1 MKHTRKSAS
10 AFAGPVN
17 LDAERAVLG
26 AVLLCPAL
34 LADLVAASLVAG
46 DFSLS
51 AHREIYQAM
60 LELHGRAVP
69 LDVISLAEQLGRRV
83 ECVGGVAYLSELP
96 SGAIPQRKHVLFHA
110 GLVKTKARLRSLARI
125 AERFH
130 EAACQPGADPQQL
143 AGEICAEL
151 TEITKER
158 GALPSRTE
166 AVKG

>member
-1 MKHTRKSAS
+1 VKHTHRSAS

-26 AVLLCPAL
+26 AVVLCPAL
-34 LADLVAASLVAG
+34 LVDLVAAGVVEG
-46 DFSLS
+46 DFSFS

-60 LELHGRAVP
+60 LELHAKDAP
-69 LDVISLAEQLGRRV
+69 LDIISLVEQLGPRV
-83 ECVGGVAYLSELP
+83 KSIGGAGYLGDLS

-125 AERFH
+125 AERLH
-130 EAACQPGADPQQL
+130 EAACQPGVDPQQL

-151 TEITKER
+151 TEITRER
-158 GALPSRTE
+158 SALPSRTE
-166 AVKG
+166 PVRG